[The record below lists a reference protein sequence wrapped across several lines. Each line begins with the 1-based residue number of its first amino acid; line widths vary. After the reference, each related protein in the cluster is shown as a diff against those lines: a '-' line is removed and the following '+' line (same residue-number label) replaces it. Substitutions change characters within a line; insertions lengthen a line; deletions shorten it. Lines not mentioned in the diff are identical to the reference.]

1 MTAQRTAK
9 RLLGQSGPKG
19 RARPKDNA
27 QAEGEALP
35 DGRAKA
41 AVGLIH
47 AGRRLVASLEAPK
60 RPKPCDCRTL
70 LPELRAMIDAAR
82 FDADGFRLYSRE
94 TIRPDAELAL
104 VSCSWREQA
113 RRRVAE
119 RKPHAA
125 IAEEMWRECSLAWDF
140 ARDVL
145 RVIDDGG
152 DYGRGASWLDALWDA
167 WGAWFNHPDK
177 RPPDWFADKWGWNE
191 GLWAALW
198 SACPHPAMPMLPRF
212 NLRECLPAL
221 GAENIPAMRGPGRRY
236 VLAYF
241 NDEDPEAVPPDK
253 GRDAG
258 PDHLQAL
265 AAYRARRAGMDFR
278 EFHEA
283 QREAL
288 AQVKRSPCP
297 PFSSQDAF
305 ARAARK
311 AERRLRDFDK
321 RWRAAFDQPKPKK
334 TNAP

>member
-9 RLLGQSGPKG
+9 RLPGQSGRKG

-27 QAEGEALP
+27 RAAGEALP

-41 AVGLIH
+41 AAGLIH

-60 RPKPCDCRTL
+60 RPKPCDCRPL
-70 LPELRAMIDAAR
+70 LPELRAMIEAAR
-82 FDADGFRLYSRE
+82 FDSSGFRLYSRE

-119 RKPHAA
+119 RVAHAA
-125 IAEEMWRECSLAWDF
+125 LDEEMWRECSLAWDF

-145 RVIDDGG
+145 RVIEEGEY
-152 DYGRGASWLDALWDA
+152 YGRGASWLDALWDA
-167 WGAWFNHPDK
+167 RGAWFMHPDK
-177 RPPDWFADKWGWNE
+177 RPPDWFAEKWGRNDR
-191 GLWAALW
+191 LWAVLW
-198 SACPHPAMPMLPRF
+198 SASPHPAMPMFSRF
-212 NLRECLPAL
+212 DVRPCLPAV
-221 GAENIPAMRGPGRRY
+221 GAEINPAMRGRGRRY
-236 VLAYF
+236 VLAYL
-241 NDEDPEAVPPDK
+241 NRQDPEAVPVDK

-283 QREAL
+283 QRAAL

-321 RWRAAFDQPKPKK
+321 RWRAAFARARSQG
-334 TNAP
+334 